1 MAVYFLFAIL
11 IIIILALIAKI
22 IHMQKSID
30 DINKQLNFYLE
41 NDTNVLISTS
51 SNDKHI
57 KNFANELGKKLKIL
71 CKQKLQYMNGDRE
84 IKDAI
89 TNISHDLRTPLT
101 AILGYLDLLRQ
112 TNNTVEHTRYLQ
124 LIENRATALKKLTE
138 ELFCYSLISSEPEQ
152 LILGAVNINS
162 VLQECIAGF
171 YAQLNKKAIT
181 PKITMPE
188 NTVIRE
194 LNSNA
199 LSRIFNNIIDN
210 AIKYSDGDLDIR
222 LKENGEIIFKNT
234 ANSLSEIDVGKL
246 FNRYFTVTSA
256 KSSTGIGLA
265 IAKTLTE
272 QMGGKISAEL
282 LNGNL
287 LVRVVLCEA

>member
-11 IIIILALIAKI
+11 IIIIFALIVKI
-22 IHMQKSID
+22 IHMQKGID

-41 NDTNVLISTS
+41 NDTNVLISTA

-71 CKQKLQYMNGDRE
+71 RKQKLQYMNGDRD

-89 TNISHDLRTPLT
+89 MNISHDLRTPLT
-101 AILGYLDLLRQ
+101 AILGYLDLLKQ
-112 TNNTVEHTRYLQ
+112 KDNNPEQTRYLQ
-124 LIENRATALKKLTE
+124 LIENRASALKKLTE

-152 LILGAVNINS
+152 LILSTVNINS

-171 YAQLNKKAIT
+171 YAQLDKKAT
-181 PKITMPE
+181 RPKITMPE
-188 NTVIRE
+188 NAVIRN

-210 AIKYSDGDLDIR
+210 AIKYSDGDLNIS
-222 LKENGEIIFKNT
+222 LNENGEIIFKNT

-246 FNRYFTVTSA
+246 FNRYFTVASA

-265 IAKTLTE
+265 IAKSLTE

-287 LVRVVLCEA
+287 LVRVVF